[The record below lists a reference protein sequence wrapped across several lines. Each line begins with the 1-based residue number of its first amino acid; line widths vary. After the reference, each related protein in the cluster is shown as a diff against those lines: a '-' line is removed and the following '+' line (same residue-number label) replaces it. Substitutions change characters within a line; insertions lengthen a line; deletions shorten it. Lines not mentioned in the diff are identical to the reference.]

1 MVNTRFHDGVG
12 TIILSERHRAVAGR
26 GQNRAMTLDARDEL
40 PPSTRTVH
48 DHLRIAVVTE
58 TYPPE
63 VNGVAGT
70 VAQIVG
76 GLRRRGHEVQLVR
89 PRQPRDGAPG
99 IAQEPEAR
107 FTETLTR
114 GVAIPRYPELR
125 MGLPIARRLRGD
137 WVLERPD
144 VVHIATE
151 GPLGWSALSTARR
164 LGIPVLS
171 EFRTNFHS
179 YMRHYGVGFLQPAV
193 LAYLRRFHNQ
203 AACTMVP
210 TAGLLR
216 ELEATGFHRLEV
228 VARGVDT
235 ELFQPGRRCS
245 DLRRMWGVLD
255 SEPVILYVGRL
266 APEKNLELL
275 GEAFA
280 RIRERVPMARLVV
293 VGEGPARD
301 LARSLC
307 PSALFAGRRT
317 GEELARHYASADI
330 FLFPSLTETFGN
342 VTLEAMAS
350 GLAVAAFDYGAAGAN
365 IRTGVSGWVAPLD
378 DRAAFIQ
385 GSVQLAMDLAL
396 ARRLGQ
402 KARETAVEMG
412 WDAILNQVEALYLRS
427 IAEFRARR
435 SN

>member
-1 MVNTRFHDGVG
+1 
-12 TIILSERHRAVAGR
+12 
-26 GQNRAMTLDARDEL
+26 MTLDLASN
-40 PPSTRTVH
+40 PVTSTRIFQNR
-48 DHLRIAVVTE
+48 LRVAVVTE

-70 VAQIVG
+70 IAQIVT
-76 GLRRRGHEVQLVR
+76 GLRLRGHEVQLVR
-89 PRQPRDGAPG
+89 PRQPNDGILGVGHGPNPG
-99 IAQEPEAR
+99 
-107 FTETLTR
+107 FTERLTR
-114 GVAIPRYPELR
+114 GVTIPRYPELR

-164 LGIPVLS
+164 LGIPVIS

-179 YMRHYGVGFLQPAV
+179 YMQHYGIGFLQPAV

-216 ELEATGFHRLEV
+216 ELESTGFRHLEV

-235 ELFQPGRRCS
+235 ELFHPARRCH
-245 DLRRMWGVLD
+245 DLRRMWGVSE
-255 SEPVILYVGRL
+255 SEPVILSVGRL

-275 GEAFA
+275 GEAYD
-280 RIRERVPMARLVV
+280 RIRQRVPAARLVV
-293 VGEGPARD
+293 VGDGPARD
-301 LARSLC
+301 LARTLC
-307 PSALFAGRRT
+307 PRALFAGRRT

-330 FLFPSLTETFGN
+330 FQFPSLTETFGN

-350 GLAVAAFDYGAAGAN
+350 GLAVAAFNYGAAGAN
-365 IRTGVSGWVAPLD
+365 IRTGVSGWVAPFG
-378 DRAAFIQ
+378 DRGAFIR
-385 GSVQLAMDLAL
+385 GSVQLAMDVAL
-396 ARRLGQ
+396 SRRLGRQ
-402 KARETAVEMG
+402 ARETAVEKG
-412 WDAILNQVEALYLRS
+412 WNTILDQVESLYLRS
-427 IAEFRARR
+427 ITEFRSRR

>member
-1 MVNTRFHDGVG
+1 VNTRFHDGVG
-12 TIILSERHRAVAGR
+12 TTISSERHLAVSGQ
-26 GQNRAMTLDARDEL
+26 GQNRAMTLDVRTEL
-40 PPSTRTVH
+40 PPSIRTLQER
-48 DHLRIAVVTE
+48 LRIAVVTE

-70 VAQIVG
+70 ISQIVE
-76 GLRRRGHEVQLVR
+76 GLRRRGHEVQLIR
-89 PRQPRDGAPG
+89 PRQPRDGAAG
-99 IAQEPEAR
+99 PERGAESG

-137 WVLERPD
+137 WILERPD

-164 LGIPVLS
+164 LGIPVLT

-179 YMRHYGVGFLQPAV
+179 YMQHYGIGFLQPAV
-193 LAYLRRFHNQ
+193 LAYLRKFHNQ

-210 TAGLLR
+210 TAGLRR
-216 ELEATGFHRLEV
+216 ELEATGFHHLEV

-235 ELFQPGRRCS
+235 ELFQPARRCP
-245 DLRRMWGVLD
+245 DLRRMWGVLE
-255 SEPVILYVGRL
+255 SEPVILSVGRL

-275 GEAFA
+275 GETYG
-280 RIRERVPMARLVV
+280 RIRQRVPAARLVV
-293 VGEGPARD
+293 VGDGPARD

-307 PSALFAGRRT
+307 PTALFAGRRT
-317 GEELARHYASADI
+317 GEELARHYASADV

-365 IRTGVSGWVAPLD
+365 IRTGVSGWVAPFG
-378 DRAAFIQ
+378 DRGAFVR
-385 GSVQLAMDLAL
+385 GSVQLAMDVAL
-396 ARRLGQ
+396 ARRLGR
-402 KARETAVEMG
+402 KARDTAVERG
-412 WDAILNQVEALYLRS
+412 WNAILDQVESLYLRS
-427 IAEFRARR
+427 ITEFQSRR

>member
-1 MVNTRFHDGVG
+1 
-12 TIILSERHRAVAGR
+12 
-26 GQNRAMTLDARDEL
+26 MTLDLRAEL
-40 PPSTRTVH
+40 PPQTRTAQER
-48 DHLRIAVVTE
+48 LRIAVVTE

-70 VAQIVG
+70 VAQIVA
-76 GLRRRGHEVQLVR
+76 GLRSRSHEVQLIR
-89 PRQPRDGAPG
+89 PRQPKDEAAVT
-99 IAQEPEAR
+99 AQEAEAG

-137 WVLERPD
+137 WILERPD

-179 YMRHYGVGFLQPAV
+179 YMEHYGIGFLQPAV

-210 TAGLLR
+210 TAGLRR
-216 ELEATGFHRLEV
+216 ELEASGFNHLEV

-235 ELFQPGRRCS
+235 ELFHPARRCP
-245 DLRRMWGVLD
+245 DLRRMWGVSE
-255 SEPVILYVGRL
+255 SEPVILSVGRL

-275 GEAFA
+275 GDTFD
-280 RIRERVPMARLVV
+280 RIRQRVPAARLVV
-293 VGEGPARD
+293 VGDGPARD
-301 LARSLC
+301 MARYLC

-317 GEELARHYASADI
+317 GKELARHYASADV

-350 GLAVAAFDYGAAGAN
+350 GLAVTAFDYGAAGAN
-365 IRTGVSGWVAPLD
+365 IRTGVSGWVAPFA
-378 DRAAFIQ
+378 DRGAFIR
-385 GSVQLAMDLAL
+385 GSVQLALDVAL
-396 ARRLGQ
+396 ARRLGR
-402 KARETAVEMG
+402 KARETAVENG
-412 WDAILNQVEALYLRS
+412 WNVILDQVESLYLRS
-427 IAEFRARR
+427 ISEFRARR